1 MTSERMKNIPTDVK
15 TKTGACRRALEK
27 FVFEKKHMFDLF
39 SAGREIIDSIC
50 AYVFAAAM

>member
-1 MTSERMKNIPTDVK
+1 MSKQRQELVVVLWNN
-15 TKTGACRRALEK
+15 

-50 AYVFAAAM
+50 AYVLAATM